1 MENRHI
7 AAAIYFI
14 NMLK

>member
-7 AAAIYFI
+7 PA
-14 NMLK
+14 